1 MRLAIVSAFLVVG
14 MGSIAVQQV
23 SEASMSG
30 FDSRSNGMVDE
41 ATQQANRSVFD
52 EVHVSAAFGRGV
64 NHASLPQSRA
74 ASNQSALSSSF
85 GG

>member
-23 SEASMSG
+23 SEEAMSG
-30 FDSRSNGMVDE
+30 FDSRSNRMVDE
-41 ATQQANRSVFD
+41 ATHQADKPAFD

-64 NHASLPQSRA
+64 NHACRCHKA
-74 ASNQSALSSSF
+74 AQHPTRVL
-85 GG
+85 

>member
-30 FDSRSNGMVDE
+30 FDARSNGMVDE
-41 ATQQANRSVFD
+41 ATHQADRAVFD
-52 EVHVSAAFGRGV
+52 EVHVSAAFGRSV
-64 NHASLPQSRA
+64 NHACRCRKA
-74 ASNQSALSSSF
+74 AQHPTIVL
-85 GG
+85 

>member
-41 ATQQANRSVFD
+41 ATHPADRAVFD
-52 EVHVSAAFGRGV
+52 EVHVSAAFGRSV
-64 NHASLPQSRA
+64 NHAPLPQSRA
-74 ASNQSALSSSF
+74 ASNHSALSSSF

>member
-30 FDSRSNGMVDE
+30 FDSRSKGMVDE
-41 ATQQANRSVFD
+41 ATHQADRAVFE
-52 EVHVSAAFGRGV
+52 EVHVSAAIGRGV
-64 NHASLPQSRA
+64 NHARHCRKA
-74 ASNQSALSSSF
+74 AQHPTIVL
-85 GG
+85 